1 MRIPTRGY
9 VSHHVHLTLVVCS
22 LCARIMELYTLVR
35 TKNLLTKG
43 QYVLPRFDSLFIKY
57 FVPTRKD
64 RTNNLEGRA
73 LRINTRIGVYEFLW
87 EDNIQVCKKEIIMNR
102 GELNVNEARE
112 LLKQFRVKVSLSTK
126 YITHVHI
133 IQFQGWI
140 SRSELPRLWRSVELL
155 IIKLPIVYKH
165 AKFHLDYVTLNK
177 ERSTFPC
184 LYSIMLPSWS

>member
-1 MRIPTRGY
+1 MKRAWIIDALTNKRGWIDHKI
-9 VSHHVHLTLVVCS
+9 SQ
-22 LCARIMELYTLVR
+22 
-35 TKNLLTKG
+35 TKHII
-43 QYVLPRFDSLFIKY
+43 F
-57 FVPTRKD
+57 
-64 RTNNLEGRA
+64 
-73 LRINTRIGVYEFLW
+73 GVYQWQLMKKLVIEEYVIVFFPLK
-87 EDNIQVCKKEIIMNR
+87 EEVFTYFFENIQVCKKEIIMNR

-112 LLKQFRVKVSLSTK
+112 LLKRFRVKVSLSTK

-177 ERSTFPC
+177 ERSAFPC